1 MLLKCVNFK
10 IRKNEDVLW
19 GINSQK
25 SGFVVVVIFFYKQAI
40 YYDEGM
46 VYCCKYRWTNK
57 TKPEPLHGSIDEFI

>member
-1 MLLKCVNFK
+1 MFY
-10 IRKNEDVLW
+10 
-19 GINSQK
+19 GAQYSQK

-57 TKPEPLHGSIDEFI
+57 TKPEPLHESMDEFI

>member
-19 GINSQK
+19 GIILTKN
-25 SGFVVVVIFFYKQAI
+25 QAI

-57 TKPEPLHGSIDEFI
+57 TKPEPLHGSMDEFI